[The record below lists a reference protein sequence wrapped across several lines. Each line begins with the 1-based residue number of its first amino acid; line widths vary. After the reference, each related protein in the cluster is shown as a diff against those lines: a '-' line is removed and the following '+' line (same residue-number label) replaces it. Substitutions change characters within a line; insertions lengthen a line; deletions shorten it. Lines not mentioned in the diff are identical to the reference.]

1 MRLTPTIGWFC
12 GARDGVA
19 LDPRTL
25 PLLRSIAK
33 HGTLTAAAAECGVSY
48 RAAWG
53 VVEDLR
59 RLIGA
64 PLAALERGRGARL
77 TPLGERLL
85 AADSTAQSLL
95 HERRSEIA
103 LDVRAATTP
112 APALHRLAIAASH
125 DMALS
130 ELREAWRAEHAID
143 IEFHGSAAS
152 LARYAEGAVDI
163 AGFHIAQRR
172 EGGRE
177 VLLSLLRDSGS
188 RQRRRRSGSLSSQSR
203 KRPISSPAGDAPST
217 RLPSRHSAGYSRA
230 TKRAQSSVASP
241 AMRPTIR
248 EQWRSSR
255 ASPAAKSCC
264 SRSVSSALN
273 DSPKER
279 ILRIVVTRRRWMT
292 GRDQR
297 VDQRF
302 VFFVPRRADRVDI
315 VLPLRER
322 PRTGD
327 HRGHDSIGPQPR
339 QCELGG
345 CAARF
350 FRIRLEL
357 FGDRERLAAEFGF
370 HHPRILARAAR
381 VLRRASA

>member
-1 MRLTPTIGWFC
+1 MRLTPTIGWVC

-77 TPLGERLL
+77 TTLGERLL

-112 APALHRLAIAASH
+112 APALRRLAVAASH

-177 VLLSLLRDSGS
+177 VLLSLLRPSRDAAIRFLRRTQGLILPRGNPRRVRALRDVASRRLRFVNRQPGSGT
-188 RQRRRRSGSLSSQSR
+188 RILLDRLLANEGLPAERIAGYANEEFTHAAVAATVAAGKADAGFGLEAAAAAFGLAFVPVTQETYLFACRRRAINSAAVAAFRRLLASNE
-203 KRPISSPAGDAPST
+203 T
-217 RLPSRHSAGYSRA
+217 RAVVGHLAGYA
-230 TKRAQSSVASP
+230 ADDPGAVAEL
-241 AMRPTIR
+241 AR
-248 EQWRSSR
+248 
-255 ASPAAKSCC
+255 K
-264 SRSVSSALN
+264 
-273 DSPKER
+273 
-279 ILRIVVTRRRWMT
+279 
-292 GRDQR
+292 
-297 VDQRF
+297 
-302 VFFVPRRADRVDI
+302 PRGEI
-315 VLPLRER
+315 VLL
-322 PRTGD
+322 
-327 HRGHDSIGPQPR
+327 
-339 QCELGG
+339 
-345 CAARF
+345 
-350 FRIRLEL
+350 
-357 FGDRERLAAEFGF
+357 
-370 HHPRILARAAR
+370 
-381 VLRRASA
+381 